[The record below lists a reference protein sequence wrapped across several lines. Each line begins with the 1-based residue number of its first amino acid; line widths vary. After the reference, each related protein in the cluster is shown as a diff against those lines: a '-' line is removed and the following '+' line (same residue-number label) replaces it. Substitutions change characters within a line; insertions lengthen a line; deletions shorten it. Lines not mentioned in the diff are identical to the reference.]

1 MNLFAKL
8 TLPALA
14 ASILFAGE
22 AHAQNRTLVLLQE
35 NGGSSTLTDW
45 MPSAIRTVA
54 EGIVDQFV
62 EGGESARFAALA
74 AAKYQKFVN
83 LSDGAC
89 TRANLLA
96 TLINESALGNV
107 VDLAVLGHGAD
118 EFLALNNGPDLTGA
132 TKSPTG
138 AILAPGTIRSLL
150 SEARAQ
156 RGAGFNFRLR
166 AVHMCNCR
174 ASTVNDD
181 WLAIGAKV
189 SIGSLRDNYMPEPT
203 LSWFWDDFAKKDK
216 RAVQAAADSYAAAT
230 PFWSVVPGYLTPD
243 PVTGLTRIQESRPV
257 VAGNANLIF
266 RDEMQMVVGQTKTLT
281 VSASSFHRFASVYA
295 MPGQTYRVSATGT
308 WKNGATSSGP
318 NGYTPG
324 FFDGL
329 RRHPANMMRLI
340 SERMARFGDTNSA
353 IAGSALDIGG
363 SRDITPGGFGFLS
376 LWANDM
382 GGAYGDNTGA
392 LTVTLRRLQ

>member
-8 TLPALA
+8 TLSAVA
-14 ASILFAGE
+14 ASALIAGE

-35 NGGSSTLTDW
+35 NGGNSVLTDW
-45 MPSAIRTVA
+45 MPNTIRGVA
-54 EGIVDQFV
+54 EGLVDQFV
-62 EGGESARFAALA
+62 EGGETAKFAALA

-83 LSDGAC
+83 LSDAAC
-89 TRANLLA
+89 TRANLLS
-96 TLINESALGNV
+96 TLINESVLGNV
-107 VDLAVLGHGAD
+107 VDLAVLGHGSD

-150 SEARAQ
+150 TDARAQ

-166 AVHMCNCR
+166 VVHMCNCR

-181 WLAIGAKV
+181 WLAIGAKA
-189 SIGSLRDNYMPEPT
+189 SIGAKRDNYMPEPT
-203 LSWFWDDFAKKDK
+203 LSWFWDDFARKDK
-216 RAVQAAADSYAAAT
+216 RVTQAAADSYAAAT
-230 PFWSVVPGYLTPD
+230 PFWSVVPGYLTAD
-243 PVTGLTRIQESRPV
+243 PATGLTKVQESQPV
-257 VAGNANLIF
+257 VAGAGNLIF
-266 RDEMQMVVGQTKTLT
+266 RDEMQMAVGQTKTIT
-281 VSASSFHRFASVYA
+281 VSAASFHRFAGVYA
-295 MPGQTYRVSATGT
+295 MPGQTYRIAATGT

-318 NGYTPG
+318 NGYAPG

-340 SERMARFGDTNSA
+340 SERMARFGDTGSA
-353 IAGSALDIGG
+353 IAGSALDVGS
-363 SRDITPGGFGFLS
+363 SRDIAPGGFGFLS
-376 LWANDM
+376 LWANDV

-392 LTVTLRRLQ
+392 LTVTIRRLQ